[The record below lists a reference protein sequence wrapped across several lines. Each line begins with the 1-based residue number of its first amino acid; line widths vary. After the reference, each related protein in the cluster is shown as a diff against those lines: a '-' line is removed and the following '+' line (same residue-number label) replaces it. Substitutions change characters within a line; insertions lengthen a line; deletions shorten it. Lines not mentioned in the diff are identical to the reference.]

1 MRFPEKALVHKPCL
15 FQGREDQ
22 GISTSWAR
30 MPGTAVSNAPDKGL
44 EGNCLR

>member
-22 GISTSWAR
+22 GDQHQLGQDAR
-30 MPGTAVSNAPDKGL
+30 HGGKRIML
-44 EGNCLR
+44 Y